1 MNVPQIAPQA
11 FQDINPAL
19 AAARDQVLPELGISI
34 WIVRGGRCAAYGIQ
48 VPDRLVLRWGWGEPA
63 RPGWDAVEFW
73 RVAPRD
79 GLGLG
84 AGKVDAGYQLRA
96 EAKEAEEKDRKRR
109 LRR

>member
-1 MNVPQIAPQA
+1 MSVPQLSPSA
-11 FQDINPAL
+11 FQDINPAIE
-19 AAARDQVLPELGISI
+19 AAEAQVLPELGISI
-34 WIVRGGRCAAYGIQ
+34 WIVRGGGCPAYGIQ

-96 EAKEAEEKDRKRR
+96 EAREAEAKDRARR
-109 LRR
+109 LGR